1 MIIMKGASALGRE
14 RQIQKNNET
23 RKAIIDAAVS
33 IGLEEGFDELSIR
46 KITDRL
52 GYSAGIVYHYFKDK
66 QEILDIIHNQTSL
79 ELKDAVEACISPE
92 RSFEEN
98 TKVVFKMVCEM
109 MKCNRDTFKLILV
122 NRGSRSSESI
132 DLWLDMVKRCI
143 DIGIESGE
151 LRDVDSEI
159 TAHTLLNTILVAHMI
174 ISDRKT
180 EKSKIEDI
188 FNTELDIILH
198 GILK

>member
-1 MIIMKGASALGRE
+1 
-14 RQIQKNNET
+14 
-23 RKAIIDAAVS
+23 
-33 IGLEEGFDELSIR
+33 
-46 KITDRL
+46 
-52 GYSAGIVYHYFKDK
+52 
-66 QEILDIIHNQTSL
+66 
-79 ELKDAVEACISPE
+79 
-92 RSFEEN
+92 
-98 TKVVFKMVCEM
+98 MVCEM
-109 MKCNRDTFKLILV
+109 MKCNPDTFKLILV

-143 DIGIESGE
+143 DMGIESGE